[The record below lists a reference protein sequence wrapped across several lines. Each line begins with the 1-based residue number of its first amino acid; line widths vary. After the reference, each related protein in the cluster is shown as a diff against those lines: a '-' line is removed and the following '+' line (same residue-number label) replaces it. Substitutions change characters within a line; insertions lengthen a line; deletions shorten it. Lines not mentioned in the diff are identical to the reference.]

1 MHQWEETNDRL
12 EKVAT
17 SHNCNFMGGWFF
29 FVPLQEQFAE
39 NANKSYHV
47 CKVIVVLQISIIKC
61 FVSDKQDLLQTK
73 LKVWP
78 LSNFE

>member
-1 MHQWEETNDRL
+1 MF
-12 EKVAT
+12 
-17 SHNCNFMGGWFF
+17 S
-29 FVPLQEQFAE
+29 VPLQEQYAE

-47 CKVIVVLQISIIKC
+47 CKVIVVLHIYIIKIL
-61 FVSDKQDLLQTK
+61 VSDKQDLLQTK